1 MATVPAP
8 GKRAPSGV
16 VMAVLGR
23 EDAHVPLVPVLDG
36 TAVEVQAT
44 ELVSASW
51 DWGWPRPRL
60 GGRPRFE
67 HHQWHLN
74 ACSSP
79 STAQSTP
86 HSG

>member
-44 ELVSASW
+44 ELGLLGLGVASSAVW
-51 DWGWPRPRL
+51 R
-60 GGRPRFE
+60 
-67 HHQWHLN
+67 
-74 ACSSP
+74 SS
-79 STAQSTP
+79 AV
-86 HSG
+86 